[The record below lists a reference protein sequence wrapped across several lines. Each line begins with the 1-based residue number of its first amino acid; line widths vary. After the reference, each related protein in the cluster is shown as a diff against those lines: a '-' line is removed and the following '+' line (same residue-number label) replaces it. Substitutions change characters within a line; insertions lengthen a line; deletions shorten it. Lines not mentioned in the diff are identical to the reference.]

1 MKRTPGDE
9 ALLAT
14 LARGI
19 AWMQHYAGETL
30 VQLQDGN
37 ASLASQQ
44 ARRCQEW
51 AGSLARLLTA
61 QQAPLSSTPQPVED
75 LEALKGLDTP
85 AARELLSALESLL
98 PLAERVDAQRG
109 RVVAEDAPVEPDE
122 TRGTDL
128 AEALATIVL
137 VLRLEVLGPA
147 GLD

>member
-19 AWMQHYAGETL
+19 AWMQHYADETL

-44 ARRCQEW
+44 ARRCLEW

-75 LEALKGLDTP
+75 LETLKGLDTP
-85 AARELLSALESLL
+85 EARELLAALESLL
-98 PLAERVDAQRG
+98 PLAERVDARRG
-109 RVVAEDAPVEPDE
+109 RVV
-122 TRGTDL
+122 
-128 AEALATIVL
+128 EALTTL
-137 VLRLEVLGPA
+137 VGELRTAIRGES
-147 GLD
+147 